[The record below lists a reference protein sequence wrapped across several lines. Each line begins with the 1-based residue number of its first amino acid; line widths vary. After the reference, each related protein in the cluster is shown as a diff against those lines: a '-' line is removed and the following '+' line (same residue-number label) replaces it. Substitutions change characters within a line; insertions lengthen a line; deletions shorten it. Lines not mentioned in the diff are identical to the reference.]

1 MEMPMR
7 LKLVLLCIALMAVA
21 GCSRDPTATWDRSD
35 YQYDFQ
41 RICYCGSQVTAP
53 VTIYVRDGRVAHVF
67 KRPSGEDVTS
77 LPNADWPTIEDLV
90 ERIEE
95 ARRNGEKNL
104 VVRYDKE
111 RGYPTYIE
119 IGTIANDA
127 GVVYTAENLR
137 FGTPE
142 K

>member
-1 MEMPMR
+1 MR

-21 GCSRDPTATWDRSD
+21 GCSRDPTAAWDRSE
-35 YQYDFQ
+35 YLYDFQ
-41 RICYCGSQVTAP
+41 RTCFCGSQVTAP
-53 VTIYVRDGRVAHVF
+53 VTIHVRAGVVAGVF
-67 KRPSGEDVTS
+67 KRPSGENVTN

-104 VVRYDKE
+104 IVRYDE
-111 RGYPTYIE
+111 EHGYPTYIE

-127 GVVYTAENLR
+127 GVIYTAENLR
-137 FGTPE
+137 SASIVR
-142 K
+142 

>member
-1 MEMPMR
+1 MR

-21 GCSRDPTATWDRSD
+21 GCSREPTAALDGSD
-35 YQYDFQ
+35 YRYDFQ

-53 VTIYVRDGRVAHVF
+53 VTIHVRDGKVARVY
-67 KRPSGEDVTS
+67 KRPSGVDVTS
-77 LPNADWPTIEDLV
+77 LPNAQWPTIEELV

-104 VVRYDKE
+104 IVRYDKE

-127 GVVYTAENLR
+127 GVVYTAENLEYLR
-137 FGTPE
+137 
-142 K
+142 